1 MNIRY
6 LVIDDEKNNIENLS
20 FLLKENCPSLEMTG
34 SAVSGEEGIQ
44 LIQTTQPDLV
54 FLDIQMP
61 GMTGFDMLQKLTS
74 INFEVIF
81 VTAFDQYGIQ
91 AIKFSALD
99 YLLKPLDVE
108 ELKKAVAKA
117 MRKIEAKQQNNNIN
131 NLLKYLQTPKQESPR
146 IALPT
151 LQETHY
157 IKLEEIVRCEASDN
171 YTAFFLSSG
180 DKIIV
185 SRTLKEYADL
195 LKTHFFIRTH
205 QSHLVNTH
213 FVKSLL
219 KEDGGSLLLTDKTKI
234 PISRQYLDAVKKAL
248 NNIIHS

>member
-6 LVIDDEKNNIENLS
+6 ILIDDEDNNLENLG
-20 FLLKENCPSLEMTG
+20 FLLKQHYPLLEMTG
-34 SAVSGEEGIQ
+34 SATSAEDGIK
-44 LIQTTQPDLV
+44 LIQQTEPDLV

-61 GMTGFDMLQKLTS
+61 GMTGFDMLRKIS
-74 INFEVIF
+74 SVNFEVIF
-81 VTAFDQYGIQ
+81 VTAYDQYGIQ

-108 ELKKAVAKA
+108 ELKKAVEKA
-117 MRKIEAKQQNNNIN
+117 IQKIEAKQQNSNIN
-131 NLLKYLQTPKQESPR
+131 NLLKYLQAPKQESPR

-157 IKLEEIVRCEASDN
+157 VKLEDIIRCEASDN
-171 YTAFFLSSG
+171 YTAFYLSGG

-185 SRTLKEYADL
+185 SRTLKEYTDL

-205 QSHLVNTH
+205 QSHLVNTK

-219 KEDGGSLLLTDKTKI
+219 KEDGGCLLLTDKTRI
-234 PISRQYLDAVKKAL
+234 PISRQYSEPVKKAL
-248 NNIIHS
+248 NNILHS